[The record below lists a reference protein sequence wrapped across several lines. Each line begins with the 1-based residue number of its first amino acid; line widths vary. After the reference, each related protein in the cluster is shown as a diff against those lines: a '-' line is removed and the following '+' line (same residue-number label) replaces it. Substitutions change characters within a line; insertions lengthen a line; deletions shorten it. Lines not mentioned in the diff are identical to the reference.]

1 MITSSTYPNQTYD
14 YKSDVKVVGKNTPLL
29 HMSLGKAGE
38 KYSSA
43 SQRVSPMMRSTR
55 VLRV

>member
-1 MITSSTYPNQTYD
+1 MITSSTCTNQTY

-43 SQRVSPMMRSTR
+43 PQRVSPMMRSTR